1 VALPRLVLVSGRPG
15 SGKTTLARR
24 LADEGALWL
33 PLVSADALRTGLGDA
48 LDVWHDPAAAPT
60 GRAVFDVY
68 YRTLEA
74 LLREGVSLIAE
85 ASYRRG
91 LDERRLRPLI
101 ALARVA
107 HVHCLVPVELAR
119 ERFLA
124 REPTRRR
131 LSGSG
136 GIADQ
141 IDRGEFDWRPFEPL
155 QLEVP
160 RLDVDTRD
168 GYLPGLGGIVEFCRR
183 AARTSGGGPG

>member
-1 VALPRLVLVSGRPG
+1 MARPRLVLVSGRPA

-33 PLVSADALRTGLGDA
+33 PLLSYDALRTGMGDA
-48 LDVWHDPAAAPT
+48 LDAWPDPAAAPV
-60 GRAVFDVY
+60 GRVAFDVY
-68 YRTLEA
+68 YCTLEA
-74 LLREGVSLIAE
+74 LVRAGVSVIAE

-91 LDERRLRPLI
+91 LDERRLRPLT

-107 HVHCLVPVELAR
+107 HVHCVVPIDLAR

-131 LSGSG
+131 RSGSG
-136 GIADQ
+136 EIPDQ
-141 IDRGEFDWRPFEPL
+141 MARDAFDWGPFEPL
-155 QLEVP
+155 DLDVP

-168 GYLPGLGGIVEFCRR
+168 GYCPGLDEIVEFCRL
-183 AARTSGGGPG
+183 AAHAAGRQPR